1 MSPSA
6 SSAHRDVRLLWAAQ
20 FVNTAALMM
29 LVPVMPFYVER
40 LGAQGL
46 GAVALWSG
54 FALAAPALMLA
65 LVTPMWGWL
74 GDRIGRRWMLVRAL
88 AGLAAGMVIMAL
100 ATSPAMLIAG
110 RLVQGTLGGVVEA
123 AAGFIGAESDDD
135 GVGRA
140 LGRSYS
146 ATAAGAVVGP
156 VFGGTFVDDGLQVLM
171 LVTAGIAVGMAVL
184 CAALLRGRGRDRRD
198 ERVSLTATLAGAVGH
213 PALRALMAAGF
224 LAHVAVYGLVPVFA
238 LHVRDQLPDG
248 ALAGAWVGSLH
259 ALTWAAAI
267 PGALWWGRRNDR
279 VGDPRTT
286 FMIAGSVLCGTI
298 LLQGIRVDP
307 IAFVPLRMIQ
317 GFCFAALAQTA
328 FVYARKS
335 AAAHERS
342 AYIGVVNSS
351 LLAGQVAGPVLAA
364 LALLV
369 MTSSTTILLLGGTAG
384 TSALLAL
391 RMSVYGPPVEA
402 IPRGAGLARRAGP
415 VGR

>member
-1 MSPSA
+1 
-6 SSAHRDVRLLWAAQ
+6 
-20 FVNTAALMM
+20 MM

-54 FALAAPALMLA
+54 LALAAPALMLA

-88 AGLAAGMVIMAL
+88 VGLAAGMVIMAL
-100 ATSPAMLIAG
+100 AASPAMLVAG

-156 VFGGTFVDDGLQVLM
+156 VFGGAFLGDGLQLLM
-171 LVTAGIAVGMAVL
+171 LVTAGIAVCMAVL
-184 CAALLRGRGRDRRD
+184 CAALLQGRAGGRRD
-198 ERVSLTATLAGAVGH
+198 ERASLIATLAGAVRL

-248 ALAGAWVGSLH
+248 ALAGAWVGTLH

-279 VGDPRTT
+279 VADPGTT
-286 FMIAGSVLCGTI
+286 FMIAGSVICCTI
-298 LLQGIRVDP
+298 MLQGIRVDP
-307 IAFVPLRMIQ
+307 VALVPLRMVQ

-328 FVYARKS
+328 FVYARRS

-351 LLAGQVAGPVLAA
+351 LLAGQVAGPLLAA

-369 MTSSTTILLLGGTAG
+369 LDSSTTILMLGGSAG
-384 TSALLAL
+384 VSSLLAL
-391 RMSVYGPPVEA
+391 RMSAAFRPSVKATPCSANLASQAHPVS
-402 IPRGAGLARRAGP
+402 R
-415 VGR
+415 